1 MHPVIK
7 SQTRMFQQEQSL
19 SRLTDSEAFEAYTIY
34 SVIAGLLS
42 YSVDPLSVH
51 LRGDEFGLDG
61 LAILIQGKL
70 ATDSDEAETLLEDI
84 NDPDVEFI
92 FFQSKTGSSYDYGD
106 ISKFFDGIEAFFN
119 DHLYGESPQLDDL
132 IAVKDVIYS
141 KAVKKRNPSLRIYYA
156 STGTYKRP
164 PRIEALVSQRV
175 GNLKDLSIFAND
187 SIVVEMLGAEKLQA
201 YYRSATRA
209 TQATIEFSRQVPLPK
224 NDRVEQGYV
233 GFISANELVKLVD
246 LTDENGDSLGI
257 NRFVFF
263 DNVRDYNEK
272 SPLNISVGKTLEENA
287 GRDFVFRNNG
297 VTVIAKSIHRTADDF
312 RIEDYQIVNG
322 CQTTNI
328 LYQHRDKLADV
339 SVPFRLIGSSDD
351 DFTASIIIGTN
362 SQNQIKEE
370 QFLALRPFVKD
381 LEEYANSVEEHL
393 RIYIERRE
401 HQYHRESIERARIM
415 PLAVLMKAA
424 SATLLKQPN
433 KSARDY
439 KRLFKENANSL
450 FNERSDVQ
458 IYHAIA
464 YIYYRLEFLWRNQRI
479 DNSLKIFRFY
489 LLWAAVEEVTGS
501 KNLLSLNK
509 PAQCEVY
516 ARKIIELAEDEDR
529 FKSAVIR
536 NGLVLEQAL
545 KNLASENREK
555 LRDSIRSDTFFG
567 NVKEQ
572 LFPVSPEAT
581 QGLDVLADGSE
592 ARLHVLPR

>member
-1 MHPVIK
+1 
-7 SQTRMFQQEQSL
+7 
-19 SRLTDSEAFEAYTIY
+19 
-34 SVIAGLLS
+34 
-42 YSVDPLSVH
+42 
-51 LRGDEFGLDG
+51 
-61 LAILIQGKL
+61 
-70 ATDSDEAETLLEDI
+70 
-84 NDPDVEFI
+84 
-92 FFQSKTGSSYDYGD
+92 
-106 ISKFFDGIEAFFN
+106 
-119 DHLYGESPQLDDL
+119 
-132 IAVKDVIYS
+132 
-141 KAVKKRNPSLRIYYA
+141 
-156 STGTYKRP
+156 
-164 PRIEALVSQRV
+164 
-175 GNLKDLSIFAND
+175 
-187 SIVVEMLGAEKLQA
+187 
-201 YYRSATRA
+201 
-209 TQATIEFSRQVPLPK
+209 
-224 NDRVEQGYV
+224 VEQGYV